1 MSKGKVIIGMSG
13 GVDSSTAAYLLKEE
27 GYEVI
32 GVTMGMWQEP
42 GETEGCGNLSAV
54 KDASHVAE
62 KLGIEF
68 HVLDFRKEFRE
79 NVVDYFINSYERG
92 MTPNPCIACNR
103 HVKWAALLDY
113 ANKIGADYIAT
124 GHYARIEKHPV
135 TGRYSIKAS
144 VTATKDQTYALY
156 RLTQEQLERTLMPVG
171 SYEKDEIRKIA
182 VNIDDFI
189 AKKSDSQDICFIPDG
204 DYGAFLERERGK
216 NHCPGNF
223 VDMEGNILGQHKGL
237 IYYTVG
243 QRKGLG
249 IAFGKRMYM
258 VWMWTR
264 TKSSFVITKP
274 FSRELYTQTRST
286 ACLYRNLQTVCVS
299 AGKSV
304 TATKWRIVLCVW

>member
-1 MSKGKVIIGMSG
+1 
-13 GVDSSTAAYLLKEE
+13 
-27 GYEVI
+27 
-32 GVTMGMWQEP
+32 MGMWQEP

-54 KDASHVAE
+54 KDASRVAE

-103 HVKWAALLDY
+103 HVKWAALLQY
-113 ANKIGADYIAT
+113 ADEIGADYIAT

-144 VTATKDQTYALY
+144 VTAAKDQTYALY

-171 SYEKDEIRKIA
+171 FYEKDEIRKIA
-182 VNIDDFI
+182 ANIDDFI
-189 AKKSDSQDICFIPDG
+189 AKKSDSQDICFTPDG

-223 VDMEGNILGQHKGL
+223 VDMEGNRLGHRRFLKHEIKL
-237 IYYTVG
+237 IG
-243 QRKGLG
+243 SG
-249 IAFGKRMYM
+249 
-258 VWMWTR
+258 
-264 TKSSFVITKP
+264 P
-274 FSRELYTQTRST
+274 
-286 ACLYRNLQTVCVS
+286 
-299 AGKSV
+299 
-304 TATKWRIVLCVW
+304 